1 MGEVLSQEEIDSL
14 LSALSSGEVDVEEM
28 QNNTNEK
35 QVKNYDFKRPAK
47 FSKEHLRTLELIFE
61 HYGRL
66 VSTNLPVYL
75 RKNVQVNVAS
85 SETVTFSEF
94 TNALSNPVVL
104 GIINFQPLSG
114 NIICEITSNV
124 AYAILDRMLGGQGA
138 PLEKLRDYSEI
149 ELGILDK
156 IMTMCTQLLREPWK
170 NVIDISPILERIE
183 TNPQFAQIIAPNEM
197 IAIVTMNITLG
208 DVEGFMNI
216 CIPYLVLEPI
226 MSKLTTTFWVA
237 ANISKE
243 EHPEHEDMIR
253 QKLRKTKVPVII
265 QMGQFD
271 IQLLDADDNPCEDG
285 EEGSLTIMDVKN
297 HPPVGL
303 FTGYYHNPEMT
314 EEKLGGIGYN
324 TGDVLWRDS
333 DGYFRFIGRND
344 DVIKCSGY
352 RIGPFEVESA
362 LVAHDAVVE
371 CAITGAPDPV
381 RGQVVKATVV
391 LAKGYEPSPE
401 LTKELQNHV
410 KHMTA
415 PYKYPRVI
423 EYVAEL
429 PKTVGGKI
437 KRAQIRHEDE
447 TAFKKEN

>member
-104 GIINFQPLSG
+104 GIINFQPLNG

-124 AYAILDRMLGGQGA
+124 AYAILDRMLGGQGT

-216 CIPYLVLEPI
+216 CIPFVTIEDIIDNLNTKFWFTTMINNDEEDHAEQLEA
-226 MSKLTTTFWVA
+226 L
-237 ANISKE
+237 
-243 EHPEHEDMIR
+243 
-253 QKLRKTKVPVII
+253 LRKVDVPIRAVLGKSRIQVSDFLGLQIGDII
-265 QMGQFD
+265 R
-271 IQLLDADDNPCEDG
+271 LDRGPDKEM
-285 EEGSLTIMDVKN
+285 ELY
-297 HPPVGL
+297 VGNIRK
-303 FTGYYHNPEMT
+303 FAAMPGT
-314 EEKLGGIGYN
+314 E
-324 TGDVLWRDS
+324 RDK
-333 DGYFRFIGRND
+333 YAVRVTQVFR
-344 DVIKCSGY
+344 
-352 RIGPFEVESA
+352 E
-362 LVAHDAVVE
+362 
-371 CAITGAPDPV
+371 
-381 RGQVVKATVV
+381 
-391 LAKGYEPSPE
+391 
-401 LTKELQNHV
+401 
-410 KHMTA
+410 
-415 PYKYPRVI
+415 
-423 EYVAEL
+423 
-429 PKTVGGKI
+429 
-437 KRAQIRHEDE
+437 EDE
-447 TAFKKEN
+447 E